1 MMTEPMTLYKLMVLY
16 MLNQVQFPLTN
27 SQMLGFFL
35 DHEYTDYFTFQ
46 QAVNELVDTGLIV
59 SESLHN
65 SSHYTITE
73 SGEETI
79 SYFSSNISQAIISEI
94 DTFLQEN
101 QVKLRNE
108 SGITSEYYKSGHEY
122 MVRCQVK
129 EGRNLLFAVEISVPN
144 KEQAIAV
151 CNNWSRSSQDMYTYA
166 VKSLFK

>member
-1 MMTEPMTLYKLMVLY
+1 MTEPLTLYKLMILY

-35 DHEYTDYFTFQ
+35 DKEYTDYFTFQ
-46 QAVNELVDTGLIV
+46 QAINELAAAGLV
-59 SESLHN
+59 SSESLHN
-65 SSHYTITE
+65 ASHYSITE
-73 SGEETI
+73 SGKETL
-79 SYFSSNISQAIISEI
+79 SYFSSTVSQAIILDI
-94 DTFLQEN
+94 DTFLKNN

-108 SGITSEYYKSGHEY
+108 SGITAEYYKSGQEY
-122 MVRCQVK
+122 IVRCQVK
-129 EGRNLLFAVEISVPN
+129 EGRNLLFAVGISVPN